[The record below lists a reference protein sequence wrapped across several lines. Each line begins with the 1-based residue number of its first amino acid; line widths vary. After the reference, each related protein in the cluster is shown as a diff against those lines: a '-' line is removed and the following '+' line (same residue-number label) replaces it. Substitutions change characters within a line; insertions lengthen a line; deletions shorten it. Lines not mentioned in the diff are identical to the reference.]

1 MTNKYKKEIEEID
14 RRIYNEKSLAELKR
28 IGKKE
33 GLLNVDQYKK
43 ANKKD
48 LVERLVKGRQL
59 SDNNKDV
66 LLEIAQTKKDL
77 KVNASM
83 SKNVILQKITNPKL
97 TDLSEKLLRKI
108 AKNKGVPLRSQMT
121 NKAIIQ
127 RLENPTDY
135 YTVESLKRLARSKN
149 IDVRRNIS
157 KPELINILGERN
169 LITTTPIT
177 AQESNLG
184 FFEQRIPIP
193 LIESG
198 KKKARSAK
206 EALENLKEYIENL
219 KFYTIS
225 ANRLKKLS
233 KQLERKEKKEK
244 DERDKIFTPILEAS
258 AFKNYTNQYVI
269 NNNIKAPYTPKE
281 FLAYAKPAILNIFKS
296 NRNIKTMLYLH
307 CIMTRDT
314 GYDEE
319 DEGYDDVRD
328 GRRRMKAKFAFHSKG
343 LKLVLEGTDISE
355 LYNEMVDEIEE
366 EYQKVNESEGSG
378 WVLVGVISLVLHTT
392 KWEPIDGSSYIP
404 LDPYLANKKA
414 IINMKN
420 EDDKCFMWCVLRALY
435 PKNDHPERIDKD
447 LKSKQDII
455 NMKDIHYPV
464 SLKAIDHFE
473 HLNPNISI
481 SVLGYNKEDR
491 VFPLRISK
499 YTGCD
504 YDIVLLLLK
513 EAEKGENGEIKEKT
527 HYTLVKNKSALI
539 SSQINNHKGKRHLC
553 LNCFNSF
560 NTSESLNKHKEYCYE
575 NKSVKITMP
584 PQNTYLRFKNF
595 HHSEKAPF
603 AVYADF
609 ESLIKPLD
617 NCDPDPNK
625 SYTKKYQKH
634 EPISF
639 SYYIAVNG
647 VFFKPVLRK
656 YTKTKPEDA
665 DAIDVFIKW
674 LEEDVKA
681 IANIEPKEMIFTEE
695 DIKHFNNASDCW
707 ICGEELGNDRV
718 RDHCH
723 FTGRYRGPAHNSCN
737 LKYRK
742 PKNISVFF
750 HNLSGY
756 DSHLFIKKLASTN
769 KNENIKCI
777 PNNEEKYI
785 SFTKTIV
792 TGQYTSK
799 KGEIKNKTFDIVFKD
814 SLKFMSSSLE
824 ALVNNLP
831 KDAFKNLIK
840 YFTPKQAEI
849 LKQKGFYPYEY
860 MDSEEKFNDTKLP
873 PREAF
878 YSNLSGKGITEKDYK
893 HAGDVWNSFKMKTF
907 KEYHELY
914 NITDVLLLADV
925 FENFRD
931 LCLKIYGLD
940 PVYYFTAPQLAWD
953 ACLKITSIDLELLS
967 DPNMLLMFE
976 KGIRGGISII
986 SNRYGEANN
995 KYMRKGFNKNKPSKY
1010 LMYLDANNLYGCAM
1024 SEKLPTHGFKWLS
1037 CGEMEKLFNN
1047 QVLQV
1052 WEKIP
1057 CILEVDLEY
1066 PENLHDLHNDYP
1078 FCPERVKCKNGVEKL
1093 IPNLNDK
1100 TKYIIHYKN
1109 LIQCLRA
1116 GIKLKKI
1123 HRGIKFVES
1132 EWMKPYIDKNTNL
1145 RAMAKN
1151 NFEKDFFKLMN
1162 NSVFGKTMENI
1173 RNRVDVKLVNT
1184 KEKLRKLVAKPNL
1197 RSPPK
1202 IFSENLVSVHM
1213 RKTSL
1218 LMNKPVYLGM
1228 CILDLSKIIM
1238 YDFHYNYIKSKYAD
1252 KAKLLFTDTDSLM
1265 YEIETEDFYKD
1276 ISGDVKDKFDTS
1288 DYPEN
1293 HPSGIP
1299 TGENKKVL
1307 GMMKDEV
1314 AGKIIKEFVG
1324 LRSKL
1329 YSFVMDDGGETKKCK
1344 GIKKQ
1349 VVERSIRHE
1358 HYKTCLK
1365 TGKELL
1371 RKQNIL
1377 RSYNHEVYTEEVNK
1391 VALSALDDKRYIL
1404 SDGMD
1409 TLALGHYKIKDN

>member
-1 MTNKYKKEIEEID
+1 MTNKYKKELEELK
-14 RRIYNEKSLAELKR
+14 RRVYNEKSLAELKR
-28 IGKKE
+28 IGKLKK

-43 ANKKD
+43 ADKKD
-48 LVERLVKGRQL
+48 LVERLVKGSQL
-59 SDNNKDV
+59 SDESKKV
-66 LLEIAQTKKDL
+66 LLEIAQTKDL

-83 SKNVILQKITNPKL
+83 SKEVILQKITSPKL
-97 TDLSEKLLRKI
+97 TDLNENRLRKI
-108 AKNKGVPLRSQMT
+108 AEKKGIPLRTQLT
-121 NKAIIQ
+121 NRAIIQ

-135 YTVESLKRLARSKN
+135 YTVESLKRLARNNN

-184 FFEQRIPIP
+184 VLSSKVPID
-193 LIESG
+193 LIRKA
-198 KKKARSAK
+198 KKKAQSAK
-206 EALENLKEYIENL
+206 EALEIFKEYIKNL
-219 KFYTIS
+219 KGYNIS

-233 KQLERKEKKEK
+233 KQLERKEKKATEEK
-244 DERDKIFTPILEAS
+244 DRIFTPILEAS
-258 AFKNYTNQYVI
+258 AFKNYTNQYVMY
-269 NNNIKAPYTPKE
+269 NTKANYEPIE

-296 NRNIKTMLYLH
+296 NQNIKTMLYLH
-307 CIMTRDT
+307 CLMQNIQSTT
-314 GYDEE
+314 PVE
-319 DEGYDDVRD
+319 
-328 GRRRMKAKFAFHSKG
+328 FAFHSKD

-355 LYNEMVDEIEE
+355 LYNGMADEIEE
-366 EYQKVNESEGSG
+366 EIQKVENSEGSG
-378 WVLVGVISLVLHTT
+378 YTFVKVIKLVLHVT
-392 KWEPIDGSSYIP
+392 KWQPLYGSSYMP

-435 PKNDHPERIDKD
+435 PKDKNSERIDKD

-455 NMKDIHYPV
+455 NMKGICYPV
-464 SLKAIDHFE
+464 SLNGIKRFE
-473 HLNPNISI
+473 ELNPNISI
-481 SVLGYNKEDR
+481 SVLGYNKEEGG
-491 VFPLRISK
+491 VYPLQISK
-499 YTGCD
+499 YKGCE

-513 EAEKGENGEIKEKT
+513 EAVTGENGEIKEKT
-527 HYTLVKNKSALI
+527 HYTLVKNTSALI
-539 SSQINNHKGKRHLC
+539 ASQKNNHKGKRHAC

-560 NTSESLNKHKEYCYE
+560 NTLESLNKHKEYCYE
-575 NKSVKITMP
+575 NESIKTNMP

-595 HHSEKAPF
+595 LYSEKAPF
-603 AVYADF
+603 AVYEDF

-639 SYYIAVNG
+639 SYYITFNG
-647 VFFKPVLRK
+647 VFFKPILRK

-665 DAIDVFIKW
+665 DAMDIFIKW
-674 LEEDVKA
+674 LEEDVKD

-695 DIKHFNNASDCW
+695 DTKHFNNASDCW

-723 FTGRYRGPAHNSCN
+723 FTGRYRGPAHNKCN

-756 DSHLFIKKLASTN
+756 DSHLFIKKLGTPN
-769 KNENIKCI
+769 KNENIDCI

-785 SFTKTIV
+785 SFSKTIV
-792 TGQYTSK
+792 TGQYTNK
-799 KGEIKNKTFDIVFKD
+799 KGKVKDKTFKIVFKD
-814 SLKFMSSSLE
+814 SLKFMSSSLG

-831 KDAFKNLIK
+831 AFKNLLN
-840 YFTPKQAEI
+840 YFTPKQTEL

-878 YSNLSGKGITEKDYK
+878 YSKLSGKGITEKDYE
-893 HAGDVWNSFKMKTF
+893 HAGNVWNSFKMKTF

-940 PVYYFTAPQLAWD
+940 PVYYFTAPGLAWD
-953 ACLKITSIDLELLS
+953 ACLKMTSVKLELLS
-967 DPNMLLMFE
+967 DSNMLLMFE
-976 KGIRGGISII
+976 EGIRGGISII

-1024 SEKLPTHGFKWLS
+1024 SEKLPTHGFKWLLDREI
-1037 CGEMEKLFNN
+1037 GKLFNN

-1078 FCPERVKCKNGVEKL
+1078 FCSEKVKCKNGVEKL
-1093 IPNLNDK
+1093 IPNLRDK
-1100 TKYIIHYKN
+1100 TKYVIHYKN

-1116 GIKLKKI
+1116 GMKLKKI
-1123 HRGIKFVES
+1123 HSGIKFVES

-1145 RAMAKN
+1145 RAMTKK
-1151 NFEKDFFKLMN
+1151 NFEKDFYKLMN
-1162 NSVFGKTMENI
+1162 NSVFGKTMENL
-1173 RNRVDVKLVNT
+1173 RNRVDVRLVNT
-1184 KEKLRKLVAKPNL
+1184 KEKLRKLVAKPNFKS
-1197 RSPPK
+1197 RK
-1202 IFSENLVSVHM
+1202 IFNENLVSVHM
-1213 RKTSL
+1213 KKTSL
-1218 LMNKPVYLGM
+1218 LMNKPIYLGM

-1265 YEIETEDFYKD
+1265 YEIQTEDFYKD
-1276 ISGDVKDKFDTS
+1276 ISGDVKDRFDTS

-1349 VVERSIRHE
+1349 VVESSIRHE
-1358 HYKTCLK
+1358 HYKTCLT

-1377 RSYNHEVYTEEVNK
+1377 RSYDHEVYTEEVNK
-1391 VALSALDDKRYIL
+1391 VALSALDDKRHIL

-1409 TLALGHYKIKDN
+1409 TLALGHYKIV

>member
-1 MTNKYKKEIEEID
+1 MTDEYKKKIEEHN
-14 RRIYNEKSLAELKR
+14 RKVYNQKSLAELKR
-28 IGKKE
+28 IGKVKK

-48 LVERLVKGRQL
+48 LVERLVKGKQL
-59 SDNNKDV
+59 KDESKKV
-66 LLEIAQTKKDL
+66 LLEIAQTKDL

-83 SKNVILQKITNPKL
+83 SKEVILQKITNPKL
-97 TDLSEKLLRKI
+97 TDLNENRLRKI
-108 AKNKGVPLRSQMT
+108 AEKKGIPLRTQLT
-121 NKAIIQ
+121 NRAIIQ

-135 YTVESLKRLARSKN
+135 YTVESLKRLARSNN

-184 FFEQRIPIP
+184 VLASKVPID
-193 LIESG
+193 LIRKA
-198 KKKARSAK
+198 KKKAQSAK
-206 EALENLKEYIENL
+206 EALEIFKEYIENL
-219 KFYTIS
+219 KGYKIS

-233 KQLERKEKKEK
+233 KQLERKENKATEEK
-244 DERDKIFTPILEAS
+244 DRIFTPILEAS
-258 AFKNYTNQYVI
+258 AFKNYTNQYVMYNTTANYEPI
-269 NNNIKAPYTPKE
+269 E
-281 FLAYAKPAILNIFKS
+281 FLEYAKPAILNIFNS
-296 NRNIKTMLYLH
+296 NRNIKTILYLY
-307 CIMTRDT
+307 CLMQNIQSTT
-314 GYDEE
+314 PVE
-319 DEGYDDVRD
+319 
-328 GRRRMKAKFAFHSKG
+328 FAFHSKD

-355 LYNEMVDEIEE
+355 RYNEMADEIEE
-366 EYQKVNESEGSG
+366 EIQKVENSEGSG
-378 WVLVGVISLVLHTT
+378 YTFVKVIKLVLHTT
-392 KWEPIDGSSYIP
+392 KWEPLYGSSYIP

-435 PKNDHPERIDKD
+435 PKDKNAERIDKD

-455 NMKDIHYPV
+455 NMKGICYPV
-464 SLKAIDHFE
+464 SLNGIKRFE
-473 HLNPNISI
+473 DLNPNISI
-481 SVLGYNKEDR
+481 SVLGYNKEEGG
-491 VFPLRISK
+491 VLPLQISK
-499 YTGCD
+499 HTGCE

-513 EAEKGENGEIKEKT
+513 EAVTGENGEIKEKT

-539 SSQINNHKGKRHLC
+539 TSQKNNHKGKRHVC

-560 NTSESLNKHKEYCYE
+560 NILESLNKHKEYCYK
-575 NKSVKITMP
+575 NKCVKTNMP
-584 PQNTYLRFKNF
+584 PQNTYLRFNKF
-595 HHSEKAPF
+595 LHSEKTPF

-639 SYYIAVNG
+639 SYYILCSIDG
-647 VFFKPVLRK
+647 VYKPVLRK
-656 YTKTKPEDA
+656 YTQTKPEDA
-665 DAIDVFIKW
+665 DAMDIFIKW
-674 LEEDVKA
+674 LEEDVKD
-681 IANIEPKEMIFTEE
+681 IANIEVKEMIFTEE
-695 DIKHFNNASDCW
+695 DRKHFNNASDCW
-707 ICGEELGNDRV
+707 ICGEKLENDRV

-723 FTGRYRGPAHNSCN
+723 FTGRYRGPAHNKCN

-756 DSHLFIKKLASTN
+756 DSHLFIKKIGCSIN

-777 PNNEEKYI
+777 PTNEEKYI

-792 TGQYTSK
+792 TGQYTNK
-799 KGEIKNKTFDIVFKD
+799 KGKVKDKTFDIIFKD

-831 KDAFKNLIK
+831 KDAFKNLLK
-840 YFTPKQAEI
+840 YFTPKQAEL

-878 YSNLSGKGITEKDYK
+878 YSKLSGKGITEKDYN
-893 HAGDVWNSFKMKTF
+893 HAGDVWNIFKMKTF

-953 ACLKITSIDLELLS
+953 ACLKMTSVKLELLS
-967 DPNMLLMFE
+967 DEDMLLMIE
-976 KGIRGGISII
+976 EGIRGGISII

-1010 LMYLDANNLYGCAM
+1010 LMYLDANNLYGGAM

-1037 CGEMEKLFNN
+1037 FVEIGKLFNN

-1078 FCPERVKCKNGVEKL
+1078 FCPERVECKNGVKKL
-1093 IPNLNDK
+1093 IPNLRDK

-1116 GIKLKKI
+1116 GMKLKKI

-1132 EWMKPYIDKNTNL
+1132 KWMKPYIDKNTNL
-1145 RAMAKN
+1145 RAKAKN
-1151 NFEKDFFKLMN
+1151 NFEKDYYKLMN
-1162 NSVFGKTMENI
+1162 NSVFGKTMENL
-1173 RNRVDVKLVNT
+1173 RNRVDVRLVNT
-1184 KEKLRKLVAKPNL
+1184 KEKLRKLVAKPNFKS
-1197 RSPPK
+1197 RK
-1202 IFSENLVSVHM
+1202 IFNENLVSVHM
-1213 RKTSL
+1213 SKTSL
-1218 LMNKPVYLGM
+1218 LMNKPIYLGM

-1276 ISGDVKDKFDTS
+1276 ISGDVKDRFDTS

-1314 AGKIIKEFVG
+1314 AGKIIKEFVK

-1349 VVERSIRHE
+1349 VVESSIRHE
-1358 HYKTCLK
+1358 HYKTCLT

-1391 VALSALDDKRYIL
+1391 VALSASDDKRHIL

-1409 TLALGHYKIKDN
+1409 TLALGHYKIKGKGIDSMTIAKT